1 MTRSRLI
8 NVLRDA
14 AWLDRGRVAAWG
26 AGLLILE
33 TALLAYLTLWQ
44 TGFLFKVEV
53 PTSIDFVSF
62 YAAGKLVLAG
72 TPALAYDRPT
82 HYLAQQL
89 ATVPGGQYQFFFY
102 PPVFLL
108 LCAGLA
114 SLPYIVAYALFEA
127 VTLALFLGVIRR
139 VLQAKDWTWLP
150 AVLAFPAIFWNLGE
164 GQNAFLTAALF
175 GGFTLLI
182 DRRPT
187 LAGLL
192 LGMMCYKPHFGMLA
206 PFALIAGRRWR
217 AFLAASVT
225 TVLLVGLSILLF
237 GWETWAAYFR
247 AFSVSDAVYASGRVD
262 FEGMITPFGAFR
274 LLGFQPGTSYVGQA
288 VVALLMAGLT
298 VVVWRRSRRPALRN
312 ASLLAATLLSV
323 PLALVYDQLL
333 LLVAIAWLVRDARET
348 GFMPWEKILLLG
360 CYAASLLI
368 WIVGRAWQIPIGP
381 FISAVVLSLCLRRIW
396 LMPEQ
401 PNVAR

>member
-1 MTRSRLI
+1 
-8 NVLRDA
+8 
-14 AWLDRGRVAAWG
+14 
-26 AGLLILE
+26 
-33 TALLAYLTLWQ
+33 
-44 TGFLFKVEV
+44 
-53 PTSIDFVSF
+53 
-62 YAAGKLVLAG
+62 
-72 TPALAYDRPT
+72 
-82 HYLAQQL
+82 
-89 ATVPGGQYQFFFY
+89 
-102 PPVFLL
+102 
-108 LCAGLA
+108 
-114 SLPYIVAYALFEA
+114 
-127 VTLALFLGVIRR
+127 
-139 VLQAKDWTWLP
+139 
-150 AVLAFPAIFWNLGE
+150 
-164 GQNAFLTAALF
+164 
-175 GGFTLLI
+175 
-182 DRRPT
+182 
-187 LAGLL
+187 
-192 LGMMCYKPHFGMLA
+192 
-206 PFALIAGRRWR
+206 
-217 AFLAASVT
+217 
-225 TVLLVGLSILLF
+225 
-237 GWETWAAYFR
+237 
-247 AFSVSDAVYASGRVD
+247 
-262 FEGMITPFGAFR
+262 MITPFGAFR